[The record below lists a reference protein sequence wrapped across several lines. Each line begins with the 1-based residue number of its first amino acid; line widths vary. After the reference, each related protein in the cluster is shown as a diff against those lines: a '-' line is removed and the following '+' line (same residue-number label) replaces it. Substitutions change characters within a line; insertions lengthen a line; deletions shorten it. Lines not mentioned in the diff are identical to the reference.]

1 MYLKDLKLWNFRSY
15 EQLDL
20 SFSEGITILTGE
32 NGQGKTNVIEAIYL
46 LCTGK
51 SHRTARENDM
61 ILHERAWARVRG
73 ESRQKDGR
81 HTVDMVLARGQKRR
95 ILVNGLA
102 ISHISEMLGQLSG
115 VIFFRHGGKP
125 AAEIDAR
132 LYHGHGPLRQKR
144 VPNVQRVRFT
154 ALAQKGISLL
164 QHLVIFV

>member
-32 NGQGKTNVIEAIYL
+32 NGQGKTNVIEAVYL

-61 ILHERAWARVRG
+61 IMQERTWARIRG

-81 HTVDMVLARGQKRR
+81 HTVIWCSPEGK
-95 ILVNGLA
+95 
-102 ISHISEMLGQLSG
+102 SG
-115 VIFFRHGGKP
+115 G
-125 AAEIDAR
+125 
-132 LYHGHGPLRQKR
+132 
-144 VPNVQRVRFT
+144 
-154 ALAQKGISLL
+154 S
-164 QHLVIFV
+164 